1 MPKFDAHIDLT
12 KHELQ
17 NAVSQNLASDPVS
30 PSEGQRY
37 YNTVVKK
44 ERVFNGSIWLQLE
57 SGSGDVSQSGNSAAG
72 GILKVSANSDK
83 TITDYAGGA
92 GIIKSNASG
101 VVSQAIAGT
110 DYLTGNSSNTLT
122 NKTFDA
128 NGSGNTISNIET
140 ADLAAGVLNTS
151 TTLAGATNAQVPSAA
166 AVKSVTDAL
175 ATSISNVVA
184 NADAFVAK
192 GAIDCSTNPN
202 YPAADAG
209 WTYRV
214 SVAGRIGGAS
224 GPLVGVGDLLT
235 CWVDAT
241 ASGNE
246 ATVGANW
253 EISQN
258 ELNAATTT
266 TPGFVTLATSTEAD
280 AQSDSSKVVTP
291 SALVNYTTKS
301 SVLFGNGS
309 LTTFTIAHGRGDN
322 IIGVWIYDAATGEQR
337 FPNIVV
343 DSTNVT
349 VSGYLQ
355 APASNSMRAVIIG

>member
-1 MPKFDAHIDLT
+1 MIIDSHLNLT
-12 KHELQ
+12 NHELQ
-17 NAVSQNLASDPVS
+17 NANIQVLASDPVS
-30 PSEGQRY
+30 PTESRFY
-37 YNTVVKK
+37 YNSVTK
-44 ERVFNGSIWLQLE
+44 RPRIYNGAVWIELNT
-57 SGSGDVSQSGNSAAG
+57 GAGDVSQSGNSAAG
-72 GILKVSANSDK
+72 GILKVSGGSDK

-110 DYLTGNSSNTLT
+110 DYVTATSSNTFT
-122 NKTFDA
+122 NKVFDA
-128 NGSGNTISNIET
+128 NGTGNTISNIET
-140 ADLAAGVLNTS
+140 ADFAAGVLNTS
-151 TTLAGATNAQVPSAA
+151 TTLAGATNSQVPSAA

-253 EISQN
+253 EITQN

-266 TPGFVTLATSTEAD
+266 TPGFVTLATQSEAN

-291 SALVNYTTKS
+291 AALADYSIVQNIS
-301 SVLFGNGS
+301 FGNGA
-309 LTTFTIAHGRGDN
+309 LTTFTIAHGRGSN
-322 IIGVWIYDAATGEQR
+322 SVTAEVY
-337 FPNIVV
+337 NN
-343 DSTNVT
+343 STNQKHYPDIEVNS
-349 VSGYLQ
+349 VNVVISGYLT
-355 APASNSMRAVIIG
+355 APTASQYRVIIVG